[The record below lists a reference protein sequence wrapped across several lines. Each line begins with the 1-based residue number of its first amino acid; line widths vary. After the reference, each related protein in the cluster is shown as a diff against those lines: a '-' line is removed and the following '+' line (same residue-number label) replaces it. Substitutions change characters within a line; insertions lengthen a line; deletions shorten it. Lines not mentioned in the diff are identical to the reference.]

1 MTKIELFRDPENGE
15 IYRATFDSVNGFGR
29 RVKHYIIRSQF
40 VEGYVHISRSLV
52 LDEHCNDIE
61 LGADSETQVSERV
74 FFGKYRLMQ
83 IFEEHRTETWLAIA
97 EIVKL
102 MER

>member
-1 MTKIELFRDPENGE
+1 MTKIKLFRDPENGE

-29 RVKHYIIRSQF
+29 RVKHYIIRSE
-40 VEGYVHISRSLV
+40 VGNGYVHITQCLIPKEDCV
-52 LDEHCNDIE
+52 DIE
-61 LGADSETQVSERV
+61 LGADSTVWASDRV

-83 IFEEHRTETWLAIA
+83 VFEDHRTETWLAIA